1 MVNEILIRKF
11 IRKFFDNTNEYTILQ
26 FVWVI
31 TAYYFVLNSLLK
43 SEIFKNLKIN
53 GIEKVLEINNKLL
66 EYIENYNLLWITATI
81 MLFISYLIIT
91 TVCKSIFENYKYLNT
106 ICDYGWYL
114 SCWSFLVYINYVL
127 FIWTDKYYPLVL
139 LILSI
144 VVYYIKKVYTKRS
157 MEKLI

>member
-106 ICDYGWYL
+106 FCDYGWYL